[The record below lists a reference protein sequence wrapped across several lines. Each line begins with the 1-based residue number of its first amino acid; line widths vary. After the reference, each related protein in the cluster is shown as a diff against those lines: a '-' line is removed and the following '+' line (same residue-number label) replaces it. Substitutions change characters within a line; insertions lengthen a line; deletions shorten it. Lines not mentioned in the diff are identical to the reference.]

1 MISFNS
7 FLAESKKQ
15 YSFRIKLACE
25 CSKEQ
30 LSKLKTGLTKY
41 DLAAISD
48 VKETPIAETHVDFD
62 HFKNIKISIID
73 ILTNYPANPAQ
84 IRELIRDH
92 LGISTAHIMVTTPGE
107 EANAMPVVPQEVLGK
122 DYPVLKK
129 PNLMADLAKALKD
142 HKSIEYPFAGKSAT
156 ATTTDDLPQ
165 GIMSPVG
172 SKQNKIP
179 NPKKQG

>member
-1 MISFNS
+1 MISFNT

-30 LSKLKTGLTKY
+30 LSKLKTGLAKY

-48 VKETPIAETHVDFD
+48 VKETPIAETHMGFD

-73 ILTNYPANPAQ
+73 ILTNYPANPVQ

-92 LGISTAHIMVTTPGE
+92 LSISAAHIMVTTPGE
-107 EANAMPVVPQEVLGK
+107 EANAMPIVPQEVLGK
-122 DYPVLKK
+122 DYPELKK
-129 PNLMADLAKALKD
+129 PNLIADLAKALKD
-142 HKSIEYPFAGKSAT
+142 HKSIEYPFAGKTVPVAAT
-156 ATTTDDLPQ
+156 DQMPQ
-165 GIMSPVG
+165 GIVSPMG

-179 NPKKQG
+179 NTKKQG